1 MNENIKWKYEKFDD
15 LYEII
20 GAPIGETKFAYVY
33 KGKDKKNG
41 EPRAIKKFDKN
52 KIIKYLNKIYL
63 RHPTEKEIQSYI
75 NSFFNEAKH
84 MKLIQ
89 GKNNDNDYT
98 VKFYKH
104 FNNNDEFIII
114 MELCDD
120 TLLNYFVKKGKF
132 SSDEIYILLSQLNIS
147 FKELEENKLVH
158 RALNLENIL
167 IKYDDNNNKKSFI
180 YKLKLTN
187 DSILMKGLPKI
198 QNSNEISPFLN
209 YTAPEILSDKYFDEK
224 SDLWSLGVIIY
235 ILLFQKYPFDG
246 ETDED
251 LLEQINNNENNLK
264 ETIDKNLNDL
274 IKKLLVKDPK
284 NRLTWNEYFKHPFF
298 HNEPF
303 FK

>member
-1 MNENIKWKYEKFDD
+1 
-15 LYEII
+15 
-20 GAPIGETKFAYVY
+20 
-33 KGKDKKNG
+33 
-41 EPRAIKKFDKN
+41 
-52 KIIKYLNKIYL
+52 
-63 RHPTEKEIQSYI
+63 
-75 NSFFNEAKH
+75 
-84 MKLIQ
+84 
-89 GKNNDNDYT
+89 
-98 VKFYKH
+98 
-104 FNNNDEFIII
+104 

-167 IKYDDNNNKKSFI
+167 IKYNDNNNKKSFI

-187 DSILMKGLPKI
+187 DSILIKGLPKI
-198 QNSNEISPFLN
+198 QSSNEISPFLN